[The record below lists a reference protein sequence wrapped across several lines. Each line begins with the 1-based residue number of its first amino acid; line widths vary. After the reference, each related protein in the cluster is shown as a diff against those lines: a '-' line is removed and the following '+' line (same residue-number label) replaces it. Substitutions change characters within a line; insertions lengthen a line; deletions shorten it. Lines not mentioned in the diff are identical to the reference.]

1 MPQPCNPVTLKPR
14 NLFSIQHNHHGFVF
28 AIHVQFVD
36 LFFQN
41 GVFEI
46 GCDFEQGNEHE
57 SAFVQFRVR
66 NFKPFIANDTFSVKK
81 NVDVDGT
88 RPPFVLVFA
97 AFAPEFAFNLADFV
111 EQFAR
116 IEGRVGHNDLIQKR
130 FLFGVAP
137 GLRFI
142 NMAFFGDFAY
152 VFVDEFGCCAYLA
165 LPVAHVAPQSEEDV
179 DVSFCVFWLHVRLF
193 TGAKMRK
200 CVRSVRGVREVRG
213 VRSVMRCLFT
223 FLPLPRNISNNS
235 KFADNMKNLFAVA
248 MCAVVLLL
256 AACGGIDKELVGKM
270 QADVTKVDGLVPGYE
285 ALGTKIT
292 NITNQMNAVPEA
304 VKTQSSAE
312 YQNILRINT
321 TMTQKYQATMA
332 EMGDIKTKIQALVGD
347 YTAGKIKT
355 EDALKEYE
363 TLSTAV
369 QGMTDVLDRMN
380 QRMERIE
387 TDYAKMSAT
396 WNAKA
401 EEAAQ

>member
-1 MPQPCNPVTLKPR
+1 
-14 NLFSIQHNHHGFVF
+14 
-28 AIHVQFVD
+28 
-36 LFFQN
+36 
-41 GVFEI
+41 
-46 GCDFEQGNEHE
+46 
-57 SAFVQFRVR
+57 
-66 NFKPFIANDTFSVKK
+66 
-81 NVDVDGT
+81 
-88 RPPFVLVFA
+88 
-97 AFAPEFAFNLADFV
+97 
-111 EQFAR
+111 
-116 IEGRVGHNDLIQKR
+116 
-130 FLFGVAP
+130 
-137 GLRFI
+137 
-142 NMAFFGDFAY
+142 
-152 VFVDEFGCCAYLA
+152 
-165 LPVAHVAPQSEEDV
+165 
-179 DVSFCVFWLHVRLF
+179 
-193 TGAKMRK
+193 
-200 CVRSVRGVREVRG
+200 
-213 VRSVMRCLFT
+213 
-223 FLPLPRNISNNS
+223 
-235 KFADNMKNLFAVA
+235 MKNLFAVA